1 MWLKTAGLCFKCTEH
16 LPPKGT
22 CLQRHPCLLQ
32 FSLLL
37 TAMWKTQKFRRNSL
51 LDEPQNAKESKSLGP
66 FLILHL
72 GISFPSGHWKNGG
85 SYTLRTH
92 EIYLSFLFLCCAST
106 PPQPN
111 SGLHLVLLDR
121 ANFLIILPC
130 HSQIPPTMHHVLVH
144 APNIFHPQSPWL
156 KTHQWPPTAFPKIGS
171 IEAPLKIDSVIKNI
185 LENF

>member
-92 EIYLSFLFLCCAST
+92 EIYLSFLFLCCASPPRPT
-106 PPQPN
+106 PPPQFRPSSCSAGQSQLPN
-111 SGLHLVLLDR
+111 HP
-121 ANFLIILPC
+121 ALPLTD
-130 HSQIPPTMHHVLVH
+130 S
-144 APNIFHPQSPWL
+144 
-156 KTHQWPPTAFPKIGS
+156 THYASCFGS
-171 IEAPLKIDSVIKNI
+171 CS
-185 LENF
+185 